1 MFSKFKNN
9 MKNWWFKH
17 NYFVKD
23 LLFCILVGHSFII
36 STCLTNICFYVG
48 MLGFLISYI
57 LLEKYVLK
65 SIKWRDRNGKI
76 RS

>member
-17 NYFVKD
+17 NHFVKD
-23 LLFCILVGHSFII
+23 LLFIILVGYSFVI
-36 STCLTNICFYVG
+36 STYLTNICFLIG

-57 LLEKYVLK
+57 LLEEYVLK
-65 SIKWRDRNGKI
+65 SFKWRDRNGKLH
-76 RS
+76 S

>member
-1 MFSKFKNN
+1 MFSKFKNK

-23 LLFCILVGHSFII
+23 LLFIILVGYSFVI
-36 STCLTNICFYVG
+36 STYLINICFLVG

-57 LLEKYVLK
+57 LLEEYAQK

>member
-9 MKNWWFKH
+9 MKNWWFKY

-23 LLFCILVGHSFII
+23 LLFSILVGYSFVI
-36 STCLTNICFYVG
+36 STYLTNICFYVG

-57 LLEKYVLK
+57 LLEEYVQK

>member
-9 MKNWWFKH
+9 MKNWWFKY

-23 LLFCILVGHSFII
+23 LLFSILVGYLFVI
-36 STCLTNICFYVG
+36 STYLTNICFYVG

-57 LLEKYVLK
+57 LLEEYVQK

>member
-23 LLFCILVGHSFII
+23 LLFSILVGYSFVI
-36 STCLTNICFYVG
+36 STYLINICFLVG
-48 MLGFLISYI
+48 MLGFLTSYI
-57 LLEKYVLK
+57 LLEEYAQK
-65 SIKWRDRNGKI
+65 SITWRDRNGKI
-76 RS
+76 YS

>member
-9 MKNWWFKH
+9 MKNWWFKY

-23 LLFCILVGHSFII
+23 LLFIILIGYSFVI
-36 STCLTNICFYVG
+36 SAYLINICFYVG

-57 LLEKYVLK
+57 LLEEYVQK
-65 SIKWRDRNGKI
+65 SIKWRDRNGKL
-76 RS
+76 RG

>member
-1 MFSKFKNN
+1 MLSKFKNN
-9 MKNWWFKH
+9 MKNWWFKY

-23 LLFCILVGHSFII
+23 LLFIILVGYSFVI
-36 STCLTNICFYVG
+36 STYLTNFCFYVG

-57 LLEKYVLK
+57 LLEEYVMK

>member
-1 MFSKFKNN
+1 MLSKFKNN
-9 MKNWWFKH
+9 MKNWWFKY

-23 LLFCILVGHSFII
+23 LLFIILVGYSFVI
-36 STCLTNICFYVG
+36 STYLTNICFYVG

-57 LLEKYVLK
+57 LLEEYVMK

>member
-9 MKNWWFKH
+9 MKNWWFKY

-23 LLFCILVGHSFII
+23 LLFCILVGHSFVI
-36 STCLTNICFYVG
+36 STYLTNICFYVG

-57 LLEKYVLK
+57 LLEEYVLK

>member
-9 MKNWWFKH
+9 MKNWWFKY

-23 LLFCILVGHSFII
+23 LLFIILVGYSFVI
-36 STCLTNICFYVG
+36 STYLTNICFYVG
-48 MLGFLISYI
+48 ILGFLISYI
-57 LLEKYVLK
+57 LLEEYVMK